1 MDLSHLHNQ
10 QRLLQTCLPNM
21 SEINIAH
28 AARLDDLT
36 MREPHLLE
44 DHLAAVA
51 CLSACFARSFDAQDW
66 ARLAGQWHDIGKYRP
81 AFQRYIRHVTG
92 FEAENSHVE
101 SAGRV
106 DHSTAGAVHAVN
118 ELGDA
123 AGRLLA
129 YLIAGHHAGLP
140 DWNGDNSSLHQRLTA
155 GREAGFLDEALAR
168 KPPEAILRGSPPT
181 SRPKG
186 VPADFHLWI
195 RMLFSCL
202 VDADFLDT
210 EAYMNSEKSD
220 TRGAYSRIDD
230 LLSRLDTHTADLSKK
245 ASTTP
250 VNQIRSAV
258 LRQCVERAGEKSTSG
273 IFSLTVPTGGGKTL
287 SSLAFALHHAAKH
300 GKRRVIYAIPYL
312 SIIEQTADTF
322 RKIFGDDVV
331 EHHSNLDPDKETAR
345 SRLATEN
352 WDAPLIVTTN
362 VQLFESLFAA
372 KTSRCRKLHNLVD
385 SVVILDEAQLLPPE
399 FLEPCLAAIRVLS
412 KQYGVTFVVCT
423 ATQPAFQPRVIN
435 GIPFCGLPDVS
446 ELMRDGPYIKTPDD
460 LYNVLD
466 RTTVHWPKTLEP
478 MSWDELSEQVLA
490 HSQALVIVNRKL
502 HASELAKR
510 LPGAIYLSTNLC
522 GEHRAVL
529 LDEIRARLITNRNRA
544 RVGLPVHPLHVVS
557 TQLIEAGVDVD
568 FPVVYRALAGIDS
581 VAQAAGRCNREGQLL
596 QGETKV
602 KGQVFVFI
610 PPEPAP
616 SGLLLK
622 GEQATRELL
631 AIDPEPVLSPALFE
645 RYFRLWFASINSL
658 DREGIL
664 ALLKPGNGLEI
675 SFRTVAEKF
684 RLIPDEGVPIIVLFG
699 EAKKWIAA
707 LESKGTDRWL
717 MRKLQRYSVNVHKDC
732 LGRLIDRRDVEE
744 VLPGIYVQAN
754 DLLYDDVFGFIGC
767 ADSVLLSSEKLCV

>member
-1 MDLSHLHNQ
+1 
-10 QRLLQTCLPNM
+10 M
-21 SEINIAH
+21 SKNAEINIAH
-28 AARLDDLT
+28 VARLDNMTLRD
-36 MREPHLLE
+36 PHLLE
-44 DHLAAVA
+44 DHLASVA
-51 CLSACFARSFDAQDW
+51 CICACFAHRFDSQDW
-66 ARLAGQWHDIGKYRP
+66 ARLAGQWHDLGKYRP
-81 AFQRYIRHVTG
+81 AFQSYIRHVTG
-92 FEAENSHVE
+92 FDAENAHIE

-118 ELGDA
+118 ELGEA

-140 DWNGDNSSLHQRLTA
+140 DWNGDNSSLFQRLMA
-155 GREAGFLDEALAR
+155 ARKGGLLEEALNQ
-168 KPPEAILRGSPPT
+168 KPPEAILKGAHPD

-186 VPADFHLWI
+186 CLADFHIWL

-210 EAYMNSEKSD
+210 EAYMRSGNSD
-220 TRGAYSRIDD
+220 VRAAYSSIDD
-230 LLSRLDTHTADLSKK
+230 LLSRFSVNATSLTEK
-245 ASTTP
+245 ASPTL
-250 VNQIRSAV
+250 VNQIRSNV
-258 LRQCVERAGEKSTSG
+258 LRQCIERANEKTASG
-273 IFSLTVPTGGGKTL
+273 LYSLTVPTGGGKTL

-322 RKIFGDDVV
+322 RKIFGEDVV

-372 KTSRCRKLHNLVD
+372 RTSRCRKLHNLVD

-399 FLEPCLAAIRVLS
+399 FLEPCLAVIRTLS
-412 KQYGVTFVVCT
+412 KYYGVTFVLCT
-423 ATQPAFQPRVIN
+423 ATQPAFQPRAIN
-435 GIPFCGLPDVS
+435 GQSFAGLPDVN
-446 ELMRDGPYIKTPDD
+446 ELMSGGPYVQNPDD
-460 LYNVLD
+460 LYLGLD
-466 RTTVHWPKTLEP
+466 RVTVHWPDSALSTN
-478 MSWDELSEQVLA
+478 WDELSERVLQ
-490 HSQALVIVNRKL
+490 HEQALVIVNRKL

-510 LPGAIYLSTNLC
+510 TPGAIYLSTNLC
-522 GEHRAVL
+522 GAHRAVL
-529 LDEIRARLITNRNRA
+529 LDEIRSRLATNRDRLK
-544 RVGLPVHPLHVVS
+544 VGLSIRPLRVVS

-568 FPVVYRALAGIDS
+568 FPVVYRALAGMDS
-581 VAQAAGRCNREGQLL
+581 IAQASGRCNREGQLVHGDVKSK
-596 QGETKV
+596 GE
-602 KGQVFVFI
+602 VFIFI

-631 AIDPEPVLSPALFE
+631 AIDPSPELSPALFD
-645 RYFRLWFASINSL
+645 RYFRLWFASINSM
-658 DREGIL
+658 DNEGIL
-664 ALLKPGNGLEI
+664 ALLQPGNGMEI
-675 SFRTVAEKF
+675 SFRTAAEKF
-684 RLIPDEGVPIIVLFG
+684 RLIPDDGVPIIVLLG
-699 EAKKWIAA
+699 ESKKWISM
-707 LESKGTDRWL
+707 LKSKGTDRWL

-732 LGRLIDRRDVEE
+732 LRRLVDRHDVQE

-767 ADSVLLSSEKLCV
+767 ADSVVLSAEKLCF

>member
-1 MDLSHLHNQ
+1 M
-10 QRLLQTCLPNM
+10 P
-21 SEINIAH
+21 EIYIAH
-28 AARLDDLT
+28 VARLDDLT
-36 MREPHLLE
+36 LREPHLLE
-44 DHLAAVA
+44 EHLAAVA
-51 CLSACFARSFDAQDW
+51 CICACFAQRFDAQDW
-66 ARLAGQWHDIGKYRP
+66 ARLAGQWHDLGKYRP

-92 FEAENSHVE
+92 FEAENSHIE

-118 ELGDA
+118 ELGES

-140 DWNGDNSSLHQRLTA
+140 DWNGDNSSMFQRLMA
-155 GREAGFLDEALAR
+155 ARKAGFLEEALNQQ
-168 KPPEAILRGSPPT
+168 PPEAILRGLRPE

-186 VPADFHLWI
+186 DAADLHLWV

-210 EAYMNSEKSD
+210 EAYMRSEKSD
-220 TRGAYSRIDD
+220 VRATYSSIDD
-230 LLSRLDTHTADLSKK
+230 LLSRFTVNATRLAEK
-245 ASTTP
+245 ATP
-250 VNQIRSAV
+250 TLVNKIRSDV
-258 LRQCVERAGEKSTSG
+258 LRQCIQRAGEKPASG
-273 IFSLTVPTGGGKTL
+273 LYSLTVPTGGGKTL

-322 RKIFGDDVV
+322 RKIFGEDVV

-372 KTSRCRKLHNLVD
+372 RTSRCRKLHNLVD

-399 FLEPCLAAIRVLS
+399 FLEPCLAAIRTLS
-412 KQYGVTFVVCT
+412 KHYGVTFVLCT
-423 ATQPAFQPRVIN
+423 ATQPAFQPRKIN
-435 GIPFCGLPDVS
+435 GISFSGLPDVN
-446 ELMRDGPYIKTPDD
+446 ELMLGGPYVRTPDD
-460 LYNVLD
+460 LYLGLD
-466 RTTVHWPKTLEP
+466 RVTVHWPDSVLPT
-478 MSWDELSEQVLA
+478 SWDELSERVLQ
-490 HSQALVIVNRKL
+490 HGQALVIVNRKL
-502 HASELAKR
+502 HASRLAER
-510 LPGAIYLSTNLC
+510 LPGSIYLSTNLC
-522 GEHRAVL
+522 GAHRAVL
-529 LDEIRARLITNRNRA
+529 LDEIRNRLATNRDRSN
-544 RVGLPVHPLHVVS
+544 VGLPIHPLHVVS

-568 FPVVYRALAGIDS
+568 FPVVYRALAGLDS
-581 VAQAAGRCNREGQLL
+581 IAQASGRCNREGQLL
-596 QGETKV
+596 HGDVKLKGE
-602 KGQVFVFI
+602 VFIFI

-631 AIDPEPVLSPALFE
+631 AINPCPELSPALFE
-645 RYFRLWFASINSL
+645 RYFRLWFASINSM
-658 DREGIL
+658 DKEGIL
-664 ALLKPGNGLEI
+664 ALLQPGNGLEI
-675 SFRTVAEKF
+675 SFRTAAEKF
-684 RLIPDEGVPIIVLFG
+684 RLIPDDGAPIIVLLG
-699 EAKKWIAA
+699 DSKKWISM
-707 LESKGTDRWL
+707 LKSKGTDRWL

-732 LGRLIDRRDVEE
+732 LRRLVDQHDVQE

-767 ADSVLLSSEKLCV
+767 TDSVVLSAENLFH